1 MNNEINMAKLSLGG
15 KLAISLENLPTE
27 LIHRIASYCDVADV
41 HALTCVS
48 RAIRMSCSNPFVFQ
62 AQFCHHA
69 PDPESKTIPNKYTL
83 AHIVNSAL
91 ISRPESDAGTIWSHL
106 AAVAS
111 TLPNLSDELDELMLP
126 YRAVSWQSAGSV
138 KLPSSELLRKTQ
150 ALIGT
155 FSTFA
160 VLGYIPSIDLGVAAA
175 TTGLL
180 ITLTDPHN
188 WASYIHVLPQIN
200 RLVRQQAFVLAL
212 GLLQTQVLN
221 NLGIM
226 AYHLSKMA
234 TWDDTHTAFHRF
246 KTSWEGRQTAALLV
260 QVLLAHLL
268 RSSFSARPASEY
280 LPSPRKLPL
289 AMVHDEAGSAI
300 VPLPDPL
307 SPEQAE
313 RRLTAFS
320 STGSWD
326 RWNRRYVRHLTEEME
341 DGEWYGY
348 FTWDTA
354 RNQAPFLETGPIE
367 NIRFRFGA
375 KESADGTIEVIAD
388 NCKEPSG
395 LFALHGEVDTLLQS
409 IMLKKISPRGVE
421 CNYRGWFTPL
431 GIAGTMNPSPWGLP
445 GWFWIWKKE
454 WMEDTPCK

>member
-1 MNNEINMAKLSLGG
+1 M
-15 KLAISLENLPTE
+15 
-27 LIHRIASYCDVADV
+27 
-41 HALTCVS
+41 
-48 RAIRMSCSNPFVFQ
+48 
-62 AQFCHHA
+62 
-69 PDPESKTIPNKYTL
+69 
-83 AHIVNSAL
+83 
-91 ISRPESDAGTIWSHL
+91 
-106 AAVAS
+106 
-111 TLPNLSDELDELMLP
+111 
-126 YRAVSWQSAGSV
+126 
-138 KLPSSELLRKTQ
+138 
-150 ALIGT
+150 
-155 FSTFA
+155 
-160 VLGYIPSIDLGVAAA
+160 
-175 TTGLL
+175 
-180 ITLTDPHN
+180 
-188 WASYIHVLPQIN
+188 
-200 RLVRQQAFVLAL
+200 RQQAFVLAL

-221 NLGIM
+221 NVGIM

-234 TWDDTHTAFHRF
+234 TWDDTHTAFHPF

-280 LPSPRKLPL
+280 LPFPRKLPL
-289 AMVHDEAGSAI
+289 ALVHDEAGGAI

-326 RWNRRYVRHLTEEME
+326 RWNRSYVRHLAQEME

-354 RNQAPFLETGPIE
+354 RNQATFLETGPIE
-367 NIRFRFGA
+367 NIRFKFGA
-375 KESADGTIEVIAD
+375 KKESADGTIEVIAD
-388 NCKEPSG
+388 DCKEPSG
-395 LFALHGEVDTLLQS
+395 LFALHGEVDMALQS
-409 IMLKKISPRGVE
+409 IVLKKTSPRGVE

>member
-1 MNNEINMAKLSLGG
+1 MPALGVTNMNNEINMAKLSLGG

-326 RWNRRYVRHLTEEME
+326 RWNR
-341 DGEWYGY
+341 
-348 FTWDTA
+348 
-354 RNQAPFLETGPIE
+354 
-367 NIRFRFGA
+367 
-375 KESADGTIEVIAD
+375 SA
-388 NCKEPSG
+388 
-395 LFALHGEVDTLLQS
+395 QS
-409 IMLKKISPRGVE
+409 SDVSRD
-421 CNYRGWFTPL
+421 W
-431 GIAGTMNPSPWGLP
+431 S
-445 GWFWIWKKE
+445 
-454 WMEDTPCK
+454 D